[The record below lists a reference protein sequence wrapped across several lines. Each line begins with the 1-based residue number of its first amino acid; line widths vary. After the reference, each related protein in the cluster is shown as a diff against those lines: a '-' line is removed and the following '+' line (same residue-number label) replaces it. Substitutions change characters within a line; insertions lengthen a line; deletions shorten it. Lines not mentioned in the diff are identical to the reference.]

1 MKIIKREILKDKPDF
16 SNLGFGTIF
25 TDYMFMMDYEEGK
38 GWIDPRIEPYG
49 PISLEPSAMVFHYG
63 QETFEGLKAY
73 KADNGDVR
81 MFRVKDNLARLNRS
95 NDRMGMPAID
105 VDFVFDAIK
114 TLVDLER
121 DWIPT
126 KPETSLYVRPFMFAI
141 DPFLGVRAASQYKL
155 MVILSPVGAYY
166 PEGMNPTKIYVE
178 DEYIR
183 AAVGGTGEAK
193 TGGNYAASI
202 KAFEKARAAGYS
214 QVLWLDGKEKKYVEE
229 VGTSNAFFKIDGR
242 IVTAPLEGTILP
254 GITRNTAIQ
263 IMREWGFEVDER
275 RMTIDEVYAAERR
288 GLLEEVFATG
298 TAAVI
303 SPIGSLTYKGDT
315 IEINRMKIGSL
326 TKKLYETITGI
337 QYGTI
342 EDPFEWITIF

>member
-1 MKIIKREILKDKPDF
+1 MKIIKRELLKDKPDF
-16 SNLGFGTIF
+16 SKLGFGTVF
-25 TDYMFMMDYEEGK
+25 TDYMFVMDYEEGK

-49 PISLEPSAMVFHYG
+49 PISLDPSAMVLHYG

-73 KADNGDVR
+73 KAENGDIR
-81 MFRVKDNLARLNRS
+81 MFRVKDNLARMNRS

-105 VDFVFDAIK
+105 EKFVFDAIK
-114 TLVDLER
+114 SLVDLER
-121 DWIPT
+121 DWVPNL
-126 KPETSLYVRPFMFAI
+126 PETSLYVRPFMFAI
-141 DPFLGVRAASQYKL
+141 DPFLGVRAAYQYKF

-166 PEGMNPTKIYVE
+166 PEGMNPTKIFVE

-183 AAVGGTGEAK
+183 AALGGVGEAK

-202 KAFEKARAAGYS
+202 KAYEKAHAAGYS
-214 QVLWLDGKEKKYVEE
+214 QILWLDGIERKYVEE
-229 VGTSNAFFKIDGR
+229 AGTSNAFFKIDGR
-242 IVTAPLEGTILP
+242 IITAPLEGTILP
-254 GITRNTAIQ
+254 GITRHSAIQ

-275 RMTIDEVYAAERR
+275 RLSIDEVYEAERKGR
-288 GLLEEVFATG
+288 LEEVFATG

-315 IEINRMKIGSL
+315 VTINQNKIGSL
-326 TKKLYETITGI
+326 TKKLYDTITGI

-342 EDPFEWITIF
+342 EDPFEWITVF

>member
-1 MKIIKREILKDKPDF
+1 MKIIKREVLKEKPDF
-16 SNLGFGTIF
+16 NNLGFGKIF
-25 TDYMFMMDYEEGK
+25 TDYMFVMDYEEGK
-38 GWIDPRIEPYG
+38 GWLDPCIEPYG
-49 PISLEPSAMVFHYG
+49 PISLEPSAMIFHYG

-73 KADNGDVR
+73 KNDKDEVR
-81 MFRVKDNLARLNRS
+81 MFRMKDNLKRMNRS

-105 VDFVFDAIK
+105 VDFVFEAIK

-121 DWIPT
+121 EWIPT
-126 KPETSLYVRPFMFAI
+126 LPETSLYVRPFMIAT

-178 DEYIR
+178 DEFIR
-183 AAVGGTGEAK
+183 AAEGGTGEAK
-193 TGGNYAASI
+193 TSGNYAASI

-214 QVLWLDGKEKKYVEE
+214 QVLWLDGKERKYVEE
-229 VGTSNAFFKIDGR
+229 VGTSNAFFKIDSR
-242 IVTAPLEGTILP
+242 IITAPLEGTILQ
-254 GITRNTAIQ
+254 GITRDTAIR

-275 RMTIDEVYAAERR
+275 RITIEEVFEAERK

-303 SPIGSLTYKGDT
+303 SPIGSLTYKGES
-315 IEINRMKIGSL
+315 IEINQMKIGSL
-326 TKKLYETITGI
+326 TKKLYDTITGI
-337 QYGTI
+337 QYGTV
-342 EDPFEWITIF
+342 EDPYEWVTVF

>member
-1 MKIIKREILKDKPDF
+1 MKIIKREVLKDKPDF

-25 TDYMFMMDYEEGK
+25 TDYMFVMDYEEGK

-49 PISLEPSAMVFHYG
+49 PISLEPSAMVLHYG

-73 KADNGDVR
+73 KAENGDVR

-126 KPETSLYVRPFMFAI
+126 KPETSLYVRPFIFAI

-166 PEGMNPTKIYVE
+166 PEGMNPTKIFVE

-242 IVTAPLEGTILP
+242 IITAPLEGTILP

-275 RMTIDEVYAAERR
+275 RMTIDEVYEAERKGR
-288 GLLEEVFATG
+288 LEEVFATG

-315 IEINRMKIGSL
+315 IEINQMKIGSL
-326 TKKLYETITGI
+326 TKKLYDTITGI
-337 QYGTI
+337 QYGTV

>member
-1 MKIIKREILKDKPDF
+1 MKIIKREVLKEKPDF
-16 SNLGFGTIF
+16 KNLGFGRIF
-25 TDYMFMMDYEEGK
+25 TDYMFVMDYEEGK
-38 GWIDPRIEPYG
+38 GWINPRIEPYG
-49 PISLEPSAMVFHYG
+49 PISLEPSAMIFHYG

-73 KADNGDVR
+73 KNEKGEVR
-81 MFRVKDNLARLNRS
+81 MFRMKDNLKRLNRS
-95 NDRMGMPAID
+95 NDRMGMPEID
-105 VDFVFDAIK
+105 VDFVFEAIK

-126 KPETSLYVRPFMFAI
+126 LPETSLYVRPFVIAT

-178 DEYIR
+178 DQFIR

-193 TGGNYAASI
+193 TAGNYAASI

-214 QVLWLDGKEKKYVEE
+214 QVLWLDGKERKYVEE
-229 VGTSNAFFKIDGR
+229 VGTSNAFFKIDSR
-242 IVTAPLEGTILP
+242 IITAPLEGTILP
-254 GITRNTAIQ
+254 GITRDTAIR

-275 RMTIDEVYAAERR
+275 RLTIDEVFEAEKN

-303 SPIGSLTYKGDT
+303 SPIGSLTYKGES
-315 IEINRMKIGSL
+315 IEINQMEIGTL
-326 TKKLYETITGI
+326 TKKLYDTITGI
-337 QYGTI
+337 QYGAV
-342 EDPFEWITIF
+342 EDPYEWVTVF

>member
-1 MKIIKREILKDKPDF
+1 MKIIKREVLKDKPDF
-16 SNLGFGTIF
+16 SNLGFGRIF
-25 TDYMFMMDYEEGK
+25 TDYMFVMDYEEGK

-49 PISLEPSAMVFHYG
+49 PISLEPSAMIFHYG

-73 KADNGDVR
+73 KNEKGEVR
-81 MFRVKDNLARLNRS
+81 MFRVKDNLKRLNRS

-105 VDFVFDAIK
+105 VDFVFESIK

-121 DWIPT
+121 EWIPT
-126 KPETSLYVRPFMFAI
+126 LPETSLYVRPFVIAT

-178 DEYIR
+178 DEFIR

-193 TGGNYAASI
+193 TAGNYAASI

-214 QVLWLDGKEKKYVEE
+214 QVLWLDGKERKYVEE
-229 VGTSNAFFKIDGR
+229 VGTSNAFFKIDSR
-242 IVTAPLEGTILP
+242 IITAPLEGTILP
-254 GITRNTAIQ
+254 GITRDTAIR

-275 RMTIDEVYAAERR
+275 RLTIDDVFEAEQK
-288 GLLEEVFATG
+288 GILEEVFATG

-303 SPIGSLTYKGDT
+303 SPIGSLTYKGES
-315 IEINRMKIGSL
+315 IEINGMEIGTL
-326 TKKLYETITGI
+326 TKKLYDTITGI

-342 EDPFEWITIF
+342 EDPYEWVTVF

>member
-1 MKIIKREILKDKPDF
+1 MKIIKREVLKEKPDF
-16 SNLGFGTIF
+16 NALGFGKIF
-25 TDYMFMMDYEEGK
+25 TDYMFVMDYEEGK

-49 PISLEPSAMVFHYG
+49 PISLEPSAMIFHYG

-73 KADNGDVR
+73 KNEKGEVR
-81 MFRVKDNLARLNRS
+81 MFRMRDNLERLNRS

-105 VDFVFDAIK
+105 VDFVFEAIK

-121 DWIPT
+121 EWIPT
-126 KPETSLYVRPFMFAI
+126 LPETSLYVRPFVIAT

-178 DEYIR
+178 DEFIR
-183 AAVGGTGEAK
+183 AAIGGTGEAK
-193 TGGNYAASI
+193 TAGNYAASI

-214 QVLWLDGKEKKYVEE
+214 QVLWLDGKERKYVEE
-229 VGTSNAFFKIDGR
+229 VGTSNAFFKIDSR
-242 IVTAPLEGTILP
+242 VITAPLEGTILP
-254 GITRNTAIQ
+254 GITRDTAIR

-275 RMTIDEVYAAERR
+275 RITIDDVFEAERK

-315 IEINRMKIGSL
+315 VEINQMEIGSL
-326 TKKLYETITGI
+326 TKKLYDTITGI
-337 QYGTI
+337 QYGTV
-342 EDPFEWITIF
+342 EDPYGWVTIF

>member
-1 MKIIKREILKDKPDF
+1 MKIIKRQLLKDKPDF
-16 SNLGFGTIF
+16 SKLGFGKIF
-25 TDYMFMMDYEEGK
+25 TDYMFVMDYEEGK

-49 PISLEPSAMVFHYG
+49 PITLDPSAMVLHYG

-73 KADNGDVR
+73 KADNGDIR
-81 MFRVKDNLARLNRS
+81 MFRVKDNLARMNRS

-105 VDFVFDAIK
+105 ENYVFDAIK

-121 DWIPT
+121 DWVPNL
-126 KPETSLYVRPFMFAI
+126 PETSLYVRPFMFAI
-141 DPFLGVRAASQYKL
+141 DPFLGVRAAKQYKF

-166 PEGMNPTKIYVE
+166 PEGMNPTKIFVE

-183 AAVGGTGEAK
+183 AALGGVGEAK

-202 KAFEKARAAGYS
+202 KAYEKAHEAGYS
-214 QVLWLDGKEKKYVEE
+214 QILWLDGIERKYVEE
-229 VGTSNAFFKIDGR
+229 AGTSNAFFKIDGR
-242 IVTAPLEGTILP
+242 VITAPLEGTILP
-254 GITRNTAIQ
+254 GITRDSAIR

-275 RMTIDEVYAAERR
+275 RLSIDEVYEADRK

-315 IEINRMKIGSL
+315 VTINQMNIGSL
-326 TKKLYETITGI
+326 TKKLYDTITGI
-337 QYGTI
+337 QYGNI

>member
-1 MKIIKREILKDKPDF
+1 MKIIKREVLKEKPDF
-16 SNLGFGTIF
+16 KNLGFGRIF
-25 TDYMFMMDYEEGK
+25 TDYMFVMDYEEGK
-38 GWIDPRIEPYG
+38 GWINPRIEPYG
-49 PISLEPSAMVFHYG
+49 PISLEPSAMIFHYG

-73 KADNGDVR
+73 KNEKGEVR
-81 MFRVKDNLARLNRS
+81 MFRMKDNLKRLNRS
-95 NDRMGMPAID
+95 NDRMGMPEID
-105 VDFVFDAIK
+105 VDFVFEAIK

-126 KPETSLYVRPFMFAI
+126 LPETSLYVRPFVIAT

-178 DEYIR
+178 DQFIR

-193 TGGNYAASI
+193 TAGNYAASI

-214 QVLWLDGKEKKYVEE
+214 QVLWLDGKERKYVEE
-229 VGTSNAFFKIDGR
+229 VGTSNAFFKIDSR
-242 IVTAPLEGTILP
+242 IITAPLEGTILP
-254 GITRNTAIQ
+254 GITRDTAIR

-275 RMTIDEVYAAERR
+275 RITIDEVFEAERK
-288 GLLEEVFATG
+288 GILEEVFATG

-303 SPIGSLTYKGDT
+303 SPIGSLTYKGEA
-315 IEINRMKIGSL
+315 IEINQMEIGTL
-326 TKKLYETITGI
+326 TKKLYDTITGI
-337 QYGTI
+337 QYGTV
-342 EDPFEWITIF
+342 EDPYEWVTVF

>member
-1 MKIIKREILKDKPDF
+1 MKIIKREVLKDKPDF
-16 SNLGFGTIF
+16 SSLGFGQIF
-25 TDYMFMMDYEEGK
+25 TDYMFVMDYEEGK

-49 PISLEPSAMVFHYG
+49 PISLDPSAMVFHYG

-73 KADNGDVR
+73 KAENGDVR

-95 NDRMGMPAID
+95 NDRMGMPPID

-126 KPETSLYVRPFMFAI
+126 KPETSLYVRPFIFAV

-178 DEYIR
+178 DEFIR

-214 QVLWLDGKEKKYVEE
+214 QVLWLDGKERKYVEE

-242 IVTAPLEGTILP
+242 VITAPLEGTILP
-254 GITRNTAIQ
+254 GITRDTAIR
-263 IMREWGFEVDER
+263 IMREWGYEVDER
-275 RMTIDEVYAAERR
+275 RMTISEVYEAERK

-315 IEINRMKIGSL
+315 IEINQMKIGSL
-326 TKKLYETITGI
+326 TKKLYDTITGI
-337 QYGTI
+337 QYGEI
-342 EDPFEWITIF
+342 EDPYGWISLF

>member
-1 MKIIKREILKDKPDF
+1 MKIIKREMLKEKPDF
-16 SNLGFGTIF
+16 KNLGFGRLF
-25 TDYMFMMDYEEGK
+25 TDYMFVMDYEEGK

-49 PISLEPSAMVFHYG
+49 PISLEPSAMIFHYG

-73 KADNGDVR
+73 KNEKGEVR
-81 MFRVKDNLARLNRS
+81 MFRMKDNLKRLNRS
-95 NDRMGMPAID
+95 NDRMGMPEID
-105 VDFVFDAIK
+105 VDFVFEAIK

-126 KPETSLYVRPFMFAI
+126 LPETSLYVRPFVIAT

-166 PEGMNPTKIYVE
+166 PEGMNPTRIYVE
-178 DEYIR
+178 DEFIR

-193 TGGNYAASI
+193 TAGNYAASI

-214 QVLWLDGKEKKYVEE
+214 QVLWLDGKERKYVEE
-229 VGTSNAFFKIDGR
+229 VGTSNAFFKIDSR
-242 IVTAPLEGTILP
+242 IITAPLEGTILP
-254 GITRNTAIQ
+254 GITRDTAIR

-275 RMTIDEVYAAERR
+275 RLTIGEVFEAEQK

-303 SPIGSLTYKGDT
+303 SPIGSLTYKGES
-315 IEINRMKIGSL
+315 IEINQMEIGSL
-326 TKKLYETITGI
+326 TKKLYDTITGI
-337 QYGTI
+337 QYGTV
-342 EDPFEWITIF
+342 EDPYEWVTVF

>member
-1 MKIIKREILKDKPDF
+1 MKIIKREVLKDKPDF
-16 SNLGFGTIF
+16 SKLGFGTIF
-25 TDYMFMMDYEEGK
+25 TDYMFVMDYEAGK

-63 QETFEGLKAY
+63 QATFEGLKAY
-73 KADNGDVR
+73 KSESGEVR

-95 NDRMGMPAID
+95 NDRMGMPA
-105 VDFVFDAIK
+105 VDEDFLFEAIK

-121 DWIPT
+121 EWIPT
-126 KPETSLYVRPFMFAI
+126 LPETSLYVRPYVFAT

-166 PEGMNPTKIYVE
+166 PEGMNPTKIFVE

-183 AAVGGTGEAK
+183 AVVGGTGEAK
-193 TGGNYAASI
+193 TAGNYAASI
-202 KAFEKARAAGYS
+202 KPFEKARAAGYS
-214 QVLWLDGKEKKYVEE
+214 QVLWLDGIERKYVEE

-254 GITRNTAIQ
+254 GVTRNTAIR

-275 RMTIDEVYAAERR
+275 RMTIDEVYEAERK
-288 GLLEEVFATG
+288 GILEEVFATG

-315 IEINRMKIGSL
+315 ITINRNKIGSL
-326 TKKLYETITGI
+326 TKKLYDTITGI

>member
-1 MKIIKREILKDKPDF
+1 MKIIKREVLKEKPNFND
-16 SNLGFGTIF
+16 LGFGKIF
-25 TDYMFMMDYEEGK
+25 TDYMFVMDYEEGK

-49 PISLEPSAMVFHYG
+49 PISLEPSAMIFHYG

-73 KADNGDVR
+73 KNEKGEVR
-81 MFRVKDNLARLNRS
+81 MFRMRDNLERLNRS

-105 VDFVFDAIK
+105 VDFVFESIK

-121 DWIPT
+121 EWIPT
-126 KPETSLYVRPFMFAI
+126 LPETSLYVRPFMIAT

-166 PEGMNPTKIYVE
+166 PEGMNPTRIYVE
-178 DEYIR
+178 DEFIR

-193 TGGNYAASI
+193 TAGNYAASI

-214 QVLWLDGKEKKYVEE
+214 QVLWLDGKERKYVEE
-229 VGTSNAFFKIDGR
+229 VGTSNAFFKIDSR
-242 IVTAPLEGTILP
+242 IITAPLEGTILP
-254 GITRNTAIQ
+254 GITRDTAIR

-275 RMTIDEVYAAERR
+275 RITIDEVFEAERK
-288 GLLEEVFATG
+288 GILEEVFATG

-303 SPIGSLTYKGDT
+303 SPIGSLTYKGEA
-315 IEINRMKIGSL
+315 IEINQMEIGTL
-326 TKKLYETITGI
+326 TKKLYDTITGI
-337 QYGTI
+337 QYGTV
-342 EDPFEWITIF
+342 EDPYEWVTVF

>member
-1 MKIIKREILKDKPDF
+1 MKIIKREVLKEKPNFND
-16 SNLGFGTIF
+16 LGFGKIF
-25 TDYMFMMDYEEGK
+25 TDYMFVMDYEEGR

-49 PISLEPSAMVFHYG
+49 PISLEPSAMIFHYG

-73 KADNGDVR
+73 KNEKGEVR
-81 MFRVKDNLARLNRS
+81 MFRMRDNLERLNRS

-105 VDFVFDAIK
+105 VDFVFESIK

-121 DWIPT
+121 EWIPT
-126 KPETSLYVRPFMFAI
+126 LPETSLYVRPFMIAT

-166 PEGMNPTKIYVE
+166 PEGMNPTRIYVE
-178 DEYIR
+178 DEFIR

-193 TGGNYAASI
+193 TAGNYAASI

-214 QVLWLDGKEKKYVEE
+214 QVLWLDGKERKYVEE
-229 VGTSNAFFKIDGR
+229 VGTSNAFFKIDSR
-242 IVTAPLEGTILP
+242 IITAPLEGTILP
-254 GITRNTAIQ
+254 GITRDTAIR

-275 RMTIDEVYAAERR
+275 RITIDEVFEAERK
-288 GLLEEVFATG
+288 GILEEVFATG

-303 SPIGSLTYKGDT
+303 SPIGSLTYKGEA
-315 IEINRMKIGSL
+315 IEINQMEIGTL
-326 TKKLYETITGI
+326 TKKLYDTITGI
-337 QYGTI
+337 QYGTV
-342 EDPFEWITIF
+342 EDPYEWVTVF